1 MGLSNVGERLSQ
13 FQVGKFRYNSPWTQV
28 ALVGFVCFCS
38 VGMFSAIS
46 NLGAGGTQDVTTSNI
61 SNSVLYGVF
70 AISGEL
76 GRWAWAAR
84 DAPAAPESGTQV
96 LTAGFFAGSVNN
108 VLGPRLT
115 LSVGTMGY
123 SLYLG
128 SLWAFQVHGS
138 KAFLIVAGG
147 ILGFTAALLWS
158 AEGAIMLSYPMEKDK
173 GRSFSLF
180 WTIFAMGGVVGSGI
194 TLALEAKQ
202 SAGGAV
208 STGVYLAFIIIMLT
222 SILTSWLILPP
233 NYVVRGDGTVVEL
246 EAALPVAQETRE
258 FFKLFKDWRML
269 ALFPMFFVSNYFYV
283 SRALPNLLARDFRSF
298 GVACAAISEAPT
310 ATTPCGTR
318 GPVPRLPS
326 SARTWAALVRPPHTI

>member
-1 MGLSNVGERLSQ
+1 
-13 FQVGKFRYNSPWTQV
+13 
-28 ALVGFVCFCS
+28 
-38 VGMFSAIS
+38 
-46 NLGAGGTQDVTTSNI
+46 
-61 SNSVLYGVF
+61 
-70 AISGEL
+70 
-76 GRWAWAAR
+76 
-84 DAPAAPESGTQV
+84 
-96 LTAGFFAGSVNN
+96 
-108 VLGPRLT
+108 
-115 LSVGTMGY
+115 MGY

-180 WTIFAMGGVVGSGI
+180 WTIFSMGGVVGSGI
-194 TLALEAKQ
+194 TLGLEANK

-246 EAALPVAQETRE
+246 MAALPAHQEVRE
-258 FFKLFKDWRML
+258 FAKLFKDWRML
-269 ALFPMFFVSNYFYV
+269 ALFPMFWTSNFFY
-283 SRALPNLLARDFRSF
+283 S
-298 GVACAAISEAPT
+298 
-310 ATTPCGTR
+310 
-318 GPVPRLPS
+318 
-326 SARTWAALVRPPHTI
+326 